1 MNKPF
6 SQSQVA
12 SGRFGMSDGYLFAR
26 IQRELDCLDVLNSS
40 SFMLM
45 QWNVFVSTLKIQP
58 SLDVSLE
65 TKAVTFLGSV
75 DVDDEESVDAFLSS
89 LASNSDDSLAVFV
102 QCIVVLISSA
112 SQTISKASI
121 EMLNTLILT
130 CSEKVHFALLKADLI
145 PQLIITLNPHSRSFA
160 EAADVHICLLS
171 VISTSFWLVP
181 SDPLSELGIEDV
193 IDQQAVH
200 ETVFQQ
206 VLTPS
211 EKYILHLYVNR
222 YSIMDGD
229 LSRRFLTLLANLL
242 EISPYYQPTMDFVL
256 NMPVVV
262 TIPSCLAFF
271 ENDISNWTFL
281 SEMNDAKRKWNRTSG
296 EERQMGKT
304 VHRMFRMEGIEDV
317 IEEKLQNDRNTDYGR
332 WIDANSIR
340 WNNKQGMNALLR
352 R

>member
-1 MNKPF
+1 MTDLLTK
-6 SQSQVA
+6 Q
-12 SGRFGMSDGYLFAR
+12 
-26 IQRELDCLDVLNSS
+26 SS
-40 SFMLM
+40 STDSPYPDCSPFLNW
-45 QWNVFVSTLKIQP
+45 QYNRRESESEKAVVLRSLVGTLKIQP

-262 TIPSCLAFF
+262 TIPSCPTFF
-271 ENDISNWTFL
+271 ENDESIWSFL
-281 SEMNDAKRKWNRTSG
+281 YEMNNIQRNWNDTRGSQ
-296 EERQMGKT
+296 RQMWKIM
-304 VHRMFRMEGIEDV
+304 HRMLRMGGIEDV
-317 IEEKLQNDRNTDYGR
+317 IEERLRNDKNTLIGSRIVDR
-332 WIDANSIR
+332 SIR
-340 WNNKQGMNALLR
+340 WNNLLGMNLPELE
-352 R
+352 